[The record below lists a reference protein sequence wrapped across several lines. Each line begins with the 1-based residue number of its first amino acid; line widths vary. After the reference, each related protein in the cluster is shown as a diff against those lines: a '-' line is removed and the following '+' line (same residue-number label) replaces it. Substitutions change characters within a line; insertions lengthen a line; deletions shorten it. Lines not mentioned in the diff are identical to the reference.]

1 MGLFDFLR
9 KKESDVMVPK
19 QCQSEI
25 PADVAVMIDQVD
37 WSGVGTAYG
46 DAENTVPFYLKNLFC
61 SDEAIAQGATHQLW
75 CSLCHQH
82 AFISDAALPAYA
94 VLKVG
99 LLRLNDDLKTEILDI
114 FTGFASCL
122 SNEYYTVPNELDE
135 WEKQLQ
141 AKMLADRE
149 IFNQLALNE
158 DIVIAGFAKRICD
171 YLDNT
176 KR

>member
-1 MGLFDFLR
+1 
-9 KKESDVMVPK
+9 MVPK

-46 DAENTVPFYLKNLFC
+46 DAENTVPLYLKNLFC
-61 SDEAIAQGATHQLW
+61 TDESIALGATHQLW

-82 AFISDAALPAYA
+82 AFISDAALPAYDI
-94 VLKVG
+94 LKVG
-99 LLRLNDDLKTEILDI
+99 LFRLNDNLKIEILDI

-122 SNEYYTVPNELDE
+122 SNEYYTVPNELCE

-141 AKMLADRE
+141 AKMLLDRK
-149 IFNQLALNE
+149 IFAQLKLDENTA
-158 DIVIAGFAKRICD
+158 IAEFSKRVCD
-171 YLDNT
+171 YLDDT
-176 KR
+176 KQ